1 MCTNVAP
8 AYFTVP
14 CMLSHYLTLTYAT
27 PYTHIQD
34 EDYMYELKGVL
45 VHAGIAQGGHY
56 YSFIK
61 ERPNDSK
68 SSVSDNNTANAS
80 STDATTANDGSS
92 STTSAAVAAAAT
104 GKWYRFDDEDVT
116 VFDPGN
122 GFVTA
127 NCVTFYVHL
136 FTLTLPFFNH
146 GAHIWSILCSVILV
160 LLYMYVCFVHTACW
174 CNRTLCYHS

>member
-1 MCTNVAP
+1 
-8 AYFTVP
+8 
-14 CMLSHYLTLTYAT
+14 
-27 PYTHIQD
+27 
-34 EDYMYELKGVL
+34 MYELKGVL

-68 SSVSDNNTANAS
+68 SSTTASDSSTANAS
-80 STDATTANDGSS
+80 SSTDATASDSSS
-92 STTSAAVAAAAT
+92 STTSAAAAAAAAAT

-122 GFVTA
+122 GFVIV

-146 GAHIWSILCSVILV
+146 GVPILCASLKRCTR
-160 LLYMYVCFVHTACW
+160 MAA
-174 CNRTLCYHS
+174 